1 MTKLDEDVVHFDLTT
16 GRPADV
22 ASTLRRRVSAY
33 TREDRV
39 GRFKIGITN
48 NPHSRFSNG
57 YARDY
62 DEMIVLY
69 RSSFLDSVS
78 QAECD
83 LIEHNGEITKTG
95 LRAAAITASLS
106 TISISSSGT
115 GRVDPLRQSCAP
127 TRFTP

>member
-1 MTKLDEDVVHFDLTT
+1 MKRTDDDVVHFDLTT

-48 NPHSRFSNG
+48 NPCGRFSNG
-57 YARDY
+57 YARNY

-69 RSSFLDSVS
+69 QSSSLDSVS
-78 QAECD
+78 QAECY
-83 LIEHNGEITKTG
+83 LIEHNQEITLNRIAGGGGNYGQPPYYLYLVIRYK
-95 LRAAAITASLS
+95 
-106 TISISSSGT
+106 
-115 GRVDPLRQSCAP
+115 
-127 TRFTP
+127 